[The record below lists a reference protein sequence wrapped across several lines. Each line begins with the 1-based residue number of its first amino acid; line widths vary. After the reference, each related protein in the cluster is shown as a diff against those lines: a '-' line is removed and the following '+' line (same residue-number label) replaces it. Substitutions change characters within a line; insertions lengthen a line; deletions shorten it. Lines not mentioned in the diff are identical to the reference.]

1 MERYLQQA
9 ETMPFTEKMSF
20 VLALIEQDEIDER
33 QAYQIITATGE
44 PPEKSEEEPQGAM
57 IDFL

>member
-1 MERYLQQA
+1 MEEYLKQA
-9 ETMPFTEKMSF
+9 EAMPFTEKIGF
-20 VLALIEQDEIDER
+20 ILALIEQDEIDEC

-44 PPEKSEEEPQGAM
+44 PPEKSEEEPQGAT